1 MTPTY
6 PDRRRVARFAIQ
18 VPVEVVDFGPASSL
32 DLSATGI
39 AFSADFAPETGSE
52 IHFRLRMD
60 AWTVLECYG
69 RVVRVEDRG
78 PDLVSA
84 ATIDEMMFRPARE
97 H

>member
-1 MTPTY
+1 MTPKV

-18 VPVEVVDFGPASSL
+18 VPVEIVDFGPASSL

-39 AFSADFAPETGSE
+39 SFTAAFAPERGEE

-78 PDLVSA
+78 PQLVSA
-84 ATIDEMMFRPARE
+84 ATIDEMMFRPARD